1 MLSVS
6 LREEGRRDPRDP
18 RRVRG
23 AGVARADISAY
34 SPNLRGANAAATAIT
49 QHEPSGCAS
58 ITHLGL
64 IGWIAMG
71 PCCPLQIPSAQP
83 RLPRNTNLFNM
94 AKAVAAASS
103 HKAAK
108 KKKWSKGKVKDKANN
123 HVICDKP
130 TYDKIFK
137 EVPTYKMISQ
147 SVLIDRMKI
156 NGSLA
161 RVAIQHL
168 EREGLIKRIVH
179 HRGQLVYTRAT
190 AATE

>member
-1 MLSVS
+1 
-6 LREEGRRDPRDP
+6 
-18 RRVRG
+18 
-23 AGVARADISAY
+23 
-34 SPNLRGANAAATAIT
+34 
-49 QHEPSGCAS
+49 
-58 ITHLGL
+58 
-64 IGWIAMG
+64 
-71 PCCPLQIPSAQP
+71 
-83 RLPRNTNLFNM
+83 M
-94 AKAVAAASS
+94 AKAVAASS

-123 HVICDKP
+123 HVVCDKP

-179 HRGQLVYTRAT
+179 HRGQLVYSKRQFDISSGVRLI
-190 AATE
+190 

>member
-1 MLSVS
+1 
-6 LREEGRRDPRDP
+6 
-18 RRVRG
+18 
-23 AGVARADISAY
+23 
-34 SPNLRGANAAATAIT
+34 
-49 QHEPSGCAS
+49 
-58 ITHLGL
+58 
-64 IGWIAMG
+64 
-71 PCCPLQIPSAQP
+71 
-83 RLPRNTNLFNM
+83 M
-94 AKAVAAASS
+94 AKAVAAASG

-108 KKKWSKGKVKDKANN
+108 KKKWSKGKVRDKSNN

-130 TYDKIFK
+130 TFDKIFK

-179 HRGQLVYTRAT
+179 HRGQLVYIIREESLPVDDFTQQSTERNPSRLTTRNTSQPGGIPAGRQSYRASPSRST
-190 AATE
+190 AMLSSQPGGVSPGRQQYTAVNPAGRQ